1 MINLGSVN
9 RALTS
14 FLMCCWAVAACQSSP
29 PSQPAAFVSASSS
42 ARPRIVVLGD
52 SLTAGFG
59 LGREQAFPS
68 LLQERLDR
76 EGLRFEVVNAGVSG
90 DTSAGGL
97 RRIDWVL
104 EGEVRVL
111 VLALGGNDGL
121 RGLGVSE
128 MKANLSAIIERAR
141 ARGIAVLLAGMEAPP
156 NLGAEYTLRFR
167 QAFGELAAEHDV
179 ALMPFLLKEVAG
191 VADLNQPDGI
201 HPNPAGARVIAENLW
216 PHLRPLLDA
225 EPAQ

>member
-14 FLMCCWAVAACQSSP
+14 LLMCCWAVAACQSSP

-52 SLTAGFG
+52 SLTAGYG

-156 NLGAEYTLRFR
+156 NLGAEYSLQFR

-179 ALMPFLLKEVAG
+179 ARMPFLLKDVAG
-191 VADLNQPDGI
+191 VPDLNQPDGI

-225 EPAQ
+225 ESAQ